1 MRSMVDKLEA
11 RHACMAFEIAY
22 VVAKRM
28 LSGQVSV
35 MSALG
40 RYGHMT

>member
-1 MRSMVDKLEA
+1 MVDKLEA
-11 RHACMAFEIAY
+11 RLACMAFGIAY
-22 VVAKRM
+22 VVAKKM

-35 MSALG
+35 MSAFG